1 MRRVRLSATAVLL
14 VHEVRHKLTTPLR
27 MLLETSYKTGTL
39 PREWKVANTVPSK
52 KGNKTEL
59 NNYRPVIG

>member
-1 MRRVRLSATAVLL
+1 
-14 VHEVRHKLTTPLR
+14 